1 MQNYGSVVANVL
13 ATQFVRPQVPAAD
26 EETAKAQ
33 LTRAA
38 AFEIN
43 QIDPNVGLLQKT
55 SGNQVHG
62 MSVDGLVDRSNGDFA
77 DIATAEGVGGL
88 VVTIKA
94 HWIQRNGTAPMT
106 SGWIQPTAALALLPG
121 PMERTGEAPGPG
133 PDPGP
138 GPQPPSDNSEVLAKL
153 DQLIDMVD
161 RLMKQQAGD
170 TARIL
175 ERDDYNTEKIQRQ
188 LAQIVEDAEKTLKQV
203 MIILLATR
211 QPQPEKDATKL
222 IDTMLKRLKGA

>member
-1 MQNYGSVVANVL
+1 
-13 ATQFVRPQVPAAD
+13 
-26 EETAKAQ
+26 
-33 LTRAA
+33 
-38 AFEIN
+38 
-43 QIDPNVGLLQKT
+43 
-55 SGNQVHG
+55 
-62 MSVDGLVDRSNGDFA
+62 
-77 DIATAEGVGGL
+77 
-88 VVTIKA
+88 
-94 HWIQRNGTAPMT
+94 
-106 SGWIQPTAALALLPG
+106 
-121 PMERTGEAPGPG
+121 MERTGEAPGPG